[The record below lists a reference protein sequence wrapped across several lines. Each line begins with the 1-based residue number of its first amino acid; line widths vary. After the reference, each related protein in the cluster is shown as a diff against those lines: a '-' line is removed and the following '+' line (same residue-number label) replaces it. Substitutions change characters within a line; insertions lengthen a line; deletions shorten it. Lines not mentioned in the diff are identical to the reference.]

1 MTPAATDSLMADL
14 KHATQAAHV
23 ATEHQ
28 PFQRA
33 LVDGSLPRD
42 AYLAL
47 LAQVRPIHAALE
59 DRLWRAA
66 ATCEPIR
73 LVLHDDQ
80 RCTPHIDADLNHL
93 APRTEHPAPLP
104 ATQRLL
110 DAIDASA
117 GADPVALLGW
127 HYVFEGAKN
136 GGRYIAR
143 SVRAAY
149 ALPPDAGTRYLDPYG
164 NEQRL
169 RWQAFKDA
177 MDRLNLSPAQ
187 RAAILD
193 AASTAFDMIGGVHA
207 ELHQRMIQTAG

>member
-1 MTPAATDSLMADL
+1 MTPAAIDSLMADL

-42 AYLAL
+42 AYIAL
-47 LAQVRPIHAALE
+47 LGQMRPIHAALE
-59 DRLWRAA
+59 DHLWRAA
-66 ATCEPIR
+66 ETCDPIR
-73 LVLHDDQ
+73 HVLHDDQ
-80 RCTPHIDADLNHL
+80 RCTSHIDADLNHL
-93 APRTEHPAPLP
+93 APGTDHPESLP
-104 ATQRLL
+104 ATRRLI
-110 DAIDASA
+110 DAIAASA
-117 GADPVALLGW
+117 DTDPVALLGW

-143 SVRAAY
+143 RVRAAY

-177 MDRLNLSPAQ
+177 MDRLNLSPSQ
-187 RAAILD
+187 RAAILG
-193 AASTAFDMIGGVHA
+193 AASTAFEMIGGVHA
-207 ELHQRMIQTAG
+207 ELHQRLK